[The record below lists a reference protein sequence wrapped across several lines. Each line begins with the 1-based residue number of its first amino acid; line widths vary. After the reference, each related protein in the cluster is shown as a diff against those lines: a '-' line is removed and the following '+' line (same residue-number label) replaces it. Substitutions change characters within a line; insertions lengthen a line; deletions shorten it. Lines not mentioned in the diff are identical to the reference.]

1 MKEETIKTNGTSQ
14 PLPIQIK
21 ATGDELLQTL
31 DAVNEE
37 DINKV
42 PFAGSWTAGQLGEHI
57 ILSVSGITDMVNG
70 PTGTTKRS
78 PDQYVQALKDMFLD
92 FNLKF
97 KAAEIITP
105 ADKTYEKAYLKGK
118 LAGLFENFKLLAETR
133 DLTDSCLA
141 AEFPGMGHLTRLEWM
156 YQTVYHTQRH
166 TQQLKGIKAHL

>member
-1 MKEETIKTNGTSQ
+1 MKEETIKVNTASQ
-14 PLPIQIK
+14 PLPVQLK
-21 ATGDELLQTL
+21 STANELLLTL
-31 DAVNEE
+31 DDVKEE

-57 ILSVSGITDMVNG
+57 ILSVSGITDLVNG

-97 KAAEIITP
+97 TSAQAITP
-105 ADKTYEKAYLKGK
+105 AVKTYDKDSVKKK
-118 LAGLFENFKLLAETR
+118 LTNVFERFIGLAETR

-141 AEFPGMGHLTRLEWM
+141 FEFPGMGHLTLLEWM
-156 YQTVYHTQRH
+156 YLTVFHTQRH
-166 TQQLKGIKAHL
+166 IHQLQGIKAHL